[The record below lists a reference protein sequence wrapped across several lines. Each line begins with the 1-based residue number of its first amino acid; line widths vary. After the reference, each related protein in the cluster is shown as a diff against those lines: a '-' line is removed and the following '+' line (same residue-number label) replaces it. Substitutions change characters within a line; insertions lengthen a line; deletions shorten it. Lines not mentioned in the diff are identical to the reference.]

1 MGWKKLL
8 IELGLT
14 DAERRRIDD
23 AQLDINSAGF
33 DDWGLDPET
42 LKAALAVTRWIY
54 TDYFR
59 VRASGLSGIPEGRV
73 LLIANHGGQIPLDG
87 MLIGMSLLLEAR
99 PARVVRGMIERWVPG
114 LPFVSSL
121 FSKMGQIVGDVRN
134 CRELLEKEQCV
145 LVFPEGVRGSGK
157 TIFQRYQLQRFGT
170 GFIRL
175 AMETGTP
182 IIPVAVVGCEEAYP
196 SVTSLKPIAKL
207 FGAPYLPVTPF
218 FPFLGPVGALPLP
231 TQVTIDF
238 GAPITFQGDPD
249 APESEIEE
257 KASRV
262 RDAIQA
268 MIDESVKRRGGRLFG
283 GGSR

>member
-8 IELGLT
+8 VDFGLT
-14 DAERRRIDD
+14 DAERRRIDE

-33 DDWGLDPET
+33 DDWGLDPES
-42 LKAALAVTRWIY
+42 LKAAIAVTRWIY

-59 VRASGLSGIPEGRV
+59 VRASGLANVPNGRV

-87 MLIGMSLLLEAR
+87 LLIGMSMLLEAR
-99 PARVVRGMIERWVPG
+99 PSRVVRGMVERWVPG
-114 LPFVSSL
+114 LPVVSSF

-157 TIFQRYQLQRFGT
+157 TIFQRYKLQRFGT

-175 AMETGTP
+175 AVETRTP
-182 IIPVAVVGCEEAYP
+182 IVPVAVVGCEEAYP
-196 SVTSLKPIAKL
+196 SLTSFKPLAKL

-231 TQVTIDF
+231 TQVSIEF
-238 GAPITFQGDPD
+238 GKPMIFTGDAD
-249 APESEIEE
+249 APEADVEE
-257 KASRV
+257 KAMLV
-262 RDAIQA
+262 RSSIQSLV
-268 MIDESVKRRGGRLFG
+268 DDLVSRRGGRIFS
-283 GGSR
+283 GSKN